1 MEKPP
6 IYILFVNIG
15 HYWCTKLLY
24 QEIFEFTYS
33 FIIFKVTGSDKRRQA
48 QKERERERVR
58 EKEREIE
65 REREREKGEKSWQ
78 GKPRLIFDTTG
89 PHPTIKGTRTI
100 GAY

>member
-1 MEKPP
+1 M
-6 IYILFVNIG
+6 
-15 HYWCTKLLY
+15 
-24 QEIFEFTYS
+24 
-33 FIIFKVTGSDKRRQA
+33 
-48 QKERERERVR
+48 R